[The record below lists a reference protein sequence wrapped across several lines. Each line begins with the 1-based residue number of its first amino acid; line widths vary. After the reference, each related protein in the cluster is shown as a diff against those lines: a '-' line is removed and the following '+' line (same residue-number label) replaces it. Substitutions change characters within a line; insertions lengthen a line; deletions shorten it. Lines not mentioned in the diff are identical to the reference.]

1 MRRAS
6 WCVLGLAAGLR
17 RALPSPRDRNECLT
31 PDFKSSSTKT
41 APSHRASITRVL
53 NRCSRNRSFQQPSSA
68 LLSMITGRRLTLVHS
83 AVPPSFCASSAHAFI
98 ILHLPSHT
106 TDDLP
111 SCPLVSSNPC
121 DCPDNS
127 SALSRTLLPSFC
139 ARPRPNLDDLPTHR
153 GSTCPAFHPVAL
165 VSCPNRTMIIFH
177 VQSRNGASCSW
188 RTHGEVREN

>member
-1 MRRAS
+1 MF
-6 WCVLGLAAGLR
+6 LGLQQGYDAPFHPLATGTSVSPPTSRVHQQKPPHRIERRSHAFSIAARETVRSSNPLLLFFRWLR
-17 RALPSPRDRNECLT
+17 AGGS
-31 PDFKSSSTKT
+31 
-41 APSHRASITRVL
+41 
-53 NRCSRNRSFQQPSSA
+53 RSF
-68 LLSMITGRRLTLVHS
+68 T
-83 AVPPSFCASSAHAFI
+83 AVPPRFCASSAHAFI

-111 SCPLVSSNPC
+111 SCPLLSSNPC

-177 VQSRNGASCSW
+177 VQSRNRASCSW